1 MQFPSTSVGMI
12 RLVVFLTTCATSLAA
27 EPSGLPT
34 NLRPTDLPIHGGIH
48 KSGGGSSS
56 GSKDTEED
64 DDNNDGFVS
73 SPTCRTS
80 CLNGD
85 IRVFAID
92 CLLPGSYQAINS
104 GLYDAPEGE
113 GGGSED
119 FGELLLLSSNICNNV
134 KSYCN
139 RDKTRLDTVNEAPFC
154 NPVLETCRS
163 TGVYTCSAAW
173 FLCVEVRTTA
183 PFCESYLSRS
193 LQCPKPS
200 SLSSLS
206 TDSITTLGYGY
217 PTTSPTVSPTSLD
230 DCSKNLL
237 DWLYFLQVYYPICT
251 LAPVRSQSD
260 LEYYADLDTKGERVL
275 VGISKDDEA
284 MAFQCRKSRKN
295 HDMDLDVC
303 YEGWSNIADN
313 SPIANDPD
321 YWKMGQPNGRSPPW
335 GGADGLATT
344 AYLRGDGSPAL
355 RDASAFALFNHA
367 VIECCVDFLQACA
380 PPNPLFTPD
389 VLPDVLSEE

>member
-1 MQFPSTSVGMI
+1 MKIAALFNLGLIHLPLATAKRPAKLRSLLEPKTKAPSKGAISKTSGD
-12 RLVVFLTTCATSLAA
+12 S
-27 EPSGLPT
+27 
-34 NLRPTDLPIHGGIH
+34 
-48 KSGGGSSS
+48 KSKKSSS
-56 GSKDTEED
+56 
-64 DDNNDGFVS
+64 DDNGTSSGNKE

-113 GGGSED
+113 GSED

-260 LEYYADLDTKGERVL
+260 LEYYADLDTKGERAL

-284 MAFQCRKSRKN
+284 MAFQCKKSREN

-313 SPIANDPD
+313 SPVANDPD
-321 YWKMGQPNGRSPPW
+321 YWIMGQPDGVCSPW
-335 GGADGLATT
+335 EETDGLATA
-344 AYLRGDGSPAL
+344 AYLKGDGIPYL
-355 RDASAFALFNHA
+355 WDTSAFTLFNHA

-389 VLPDVLSEE
+389 KLPDVLSEEE